1 MLLRRTG
8 AREETRGCDV
18 VFQDQRYQ
26 LFGYVVMPNH
36 CHLIVKPIAGHCLE
50 GILRAWKGYVAWQI
64 NRAVG
69 GSGTIWQQE
78 SYDRIVRDEEHLY
91 RVVQYIGHNP
101 AKAGLPPDRWYR
113 WIHPRW
119 QQAGWNFVD

>member
-1 MLLRRTG
+1 MLF
-8 AREETRGCDV
+8 
-18 VFQDQRYQ
+18 FQDQRYQ

-113 WIHPRW
+113 
-119 QQAGWNFVD
+119 